1 MDRQTLDMEGAR
13 RGELS
18 AASLQLGDDT
28 IAIQAVATMSVET
41 QKFFPWDTEANQQAQ
56 KINAS
61 LFVGGMFIAIMA
73 LAAWGMF
80 VDSQI
85 GLICLVIGAPLALI
99 SMYWGYRAVRI
110 ATRMKHEQP
119 YFRLTIGTSDG
130 RQIPLVDDNKDVL
143 IRIRDTI
150 RVKMDTGDRSIVGDF
165 DLNLDRVDF
174 DSAKTD
180 AEPLRAVSP
189 PGPSQAAEE
198 LFESDRDYQP
208 AKT

>member
-18 AASLQLGDDT
+18 AASLQLGEDT
-28 IAIQAVATMSVET
+28 IAVQAIATMSIET
-41 QKFFPWDTEANQQAQ
+41 QKFFPWDTEANQQSQ

-80 VDSQI
+80 TGTPM
-85 GLICLVIGAPLALI
+85 GLICLAIGAPLGLLSI
-99 SMYWGYRAVRI
+99 YWGYRAVQI
-110 ATRMKHEQP
+110 AMKMKIEQL

-130 RQIPLVDDNKDVL
+130 RQIPLVDDNRDVL

-150 RVKMDTGDRSIVGDF
+150 RVKMDTGDPAIVGDF

-174 DSAKTD
+174 DSGASE
-180 AEPLRAVSP
+180 AASQRAVNS
-189 PGPSQAAEE
+189 PGPSKAAEE